1 MVNLTFNDETQM
13 KILEFLGTTEKMIAD
28 VTSKLSNSKK
38 EAKIY
43 AMSDLGL
50 SIDAVRMMGGFF
62 VGTCITWDCDVPFV
76 PIDTTVNVCGV
87 CAYKLKNKI
96 TPQEFKDRVE
106 NTFNNDTTYDWNY
119 NRGNHFCTLCYCD
132 GKQNLE
138 EGYYIVVH
146 ASAAEYKEGNMKEG
160 LFPEKDN
167 WYYNSIKTYTDPET
181 RRYLRYLDGEYA
193 EKFWNIAHFLE
204 DFNEKRNEY
213 FIEKT
218 FNELIDKK
226 IINIQHYGMPTEH
239 SICIGCHWKEG
250 MYALLTAPGEDI
262 YFINPLKSD
271 NTRFKHDNFNFTLSP
286 HGLGQKVPNKNAD
299 IKISKDNIIIGNN
312 SFKDGQILDIDVD
325 IKIRGTVP
333 GDKPIPETVQD
344 ILKIYPGQIQ
354 GKMKQVA
361 SITKR
366 GFKVY

>member
-1 MVNLTFNDETQM
+1 M
-13 KILEFLGTTEKMIAD
+13 
-28 VTSKLSNSKK
+28 
-38 EAKIY
+38 
-43 AMSDLGL
+43 
-50 SIDAVRMMGGFF
+50 
-62 VGTCITWDCDVPFV
+62 
-76 PIDTTVNVCGV
+76 
-87 CAYKLKNKI
+87 
-96 TPQEFKDRVE
+96 
-106 NTFNNDTTYDWNY
+106 
-119 NRGNHFCTLCYCD
+119 CYCD

-146 ASAAEYKEGNMKEG
+146 ASAAEYKEGNMTEG

-181 RRYLRYLDGEYA
+181 GRYLRYLDGEYA
-193 EKFWNIAHFLE
+193 KKIWNIAHFLE

-262 YFINPLKSD
+262 YFINPSKSK
-271 NTRFKHDNFNFTLSP
+271 NNRFKHDNFNFTLSP

-325 IKIRGTVP
+325 IKIRGTAP
-333 GDKPIPETVQD
+333 GDEPISETVQD
-344 ILKIYPGQIQ
+344 ILNIYPGQIQ
-354 GKMKQVA
+354 GKMKQIA

>member
-1 MVNLTFNDETQM
+1 
-13 KILEFLGTTEKMIAD
+13 
-28 VTSKLSNSKK
+28 
-38 EAKIY
+38 
-43 AMSDLGL
+43 
-50 SIDAVRMMGGFF
+50 
-62 VGTCITWDCDVPFV
+62 
-76 PIDTTVNVCGV
+76 
-87 CAYKLKNKI
+87 
-96 TPQEFKDRVE
+96 
-106 NTFNNDTTYDWNY
+106 
-119 NRGNHFCTLCYCD
+119 
-132 GKQNLE
+132 
-138 EGYYIVVH
+138 
-146 ASAAEYKEGNMKEG
+146 
-160 LFPEKDN
+160 
-167 WYYNSIKTYTDPET
+167 
-181 RRYLRYLDGEYA
+181 
-193 EKFWNIAHFLE
+193 
-204 DFNEKRNEY
+204 
-213 FIEKT
+213 
-218 FNELIDKK
+218 
-226 IINIQHYGMPTEH
+226 
-239 SICIGCHWKEG
+239 

-271 NTRFKHDNFNFTLSP
+271 DNRFKHDNFNFTLSP